1 MILQFF
7 LTYSF
12 FNRRKNMKAQ
22 KTFTLIEL
30 LVVIAIIAILA
41 AMLLPALSKARE
53 KARSIS
59 CENKL
64 KQIGTADLIY
74 ANDYND
80 YIAVYGNGA
89 YEHVYLN
96 WMREDAPAAKLLMLG
111 YMGPSIANYSDMTIK
126 QKEAA
131 FKCPSDSINFNSTAV
146 TGATS
151 YYWLSVLKQP
161 SARDGL
167 DKSKVKLRAIV
178 GRDDPGRVIMGDFPA
193 GAIGASTPN
202 HPGNL
207 NLLMMGGH
215 VESKPVNETDMT
227 WLGNMWYRIPDK
239 YDSGK

>member
-1 MILQFF
+1 M
-7 LTYSF
+7 
-12 FNRRKNMKAQ
+12 RKS
-22 KTFTLIEL
+22 FTLIEL

-64 KQIGTADLIY
+64 KQIGTAELIY

-80 YIAVYGNGA
+80 YLAVYANGA
-89 YEHVYLN
+89 YEHAYMN
-96 WMREDAPAAKLLMLG
+96 WMREDTASAKLLMLG
-111 YMGPSIANYSDMTIK
+111 YMGPAIANYADMTIK

-161 SARDGL
+161 SAMDGL

-178 GRDDPGRVIMGDFPA
+178 GRDDPGLAIFGDMCGGQKSYYGESWNNQVDA
-193 GAIGASTPN
+193 KGSN
-202 HPGNL
+202 HSLRCNVL
-207 NLLMMGGH
+207 YLGGH
-215 VESKPVNETDMT
+215 VVNNRMADDTAAARSPGQYMVCFDQVT
-227 WLGNMWYRIPDK
+227 Y
-239 YDSGK
+239 